1 MLLSL
6 IFIISATAPTANAA
20 DRNNATPKRIE
31 SSKITIGNG
40 SAIAWFKRSDGPGT
54 ELGIDLDRSV
64 LENLSKDEMQE
75 FILRL
80 PREVREAAGVDHVG
94 INWNPHGHD
103 PNGIYDR
110 AHFDFHFYRISL
122 SERDELVDSPE
133 NETLGA
139 AAPPKSLLPRDYVYA
154 PKSFLPRMG
163 AHWVD
168 RHAPELNGSP
178 FTATFLY
185 GFYRGELLFFEPMV
199 TKDFLA
205 SKQPLEMKLKQPSNP
220 AKMPSTM
227 RIEHSDDRITVRVT
241 LN

>member
-1 MLLSL
+1 ML
-6 IFIISATAPTANAA
+6 
-20 DRNNATPKRIE
+20 E
-31 SSKITIGNG
+31 G
-40 SAIAWFKRSDGPGT
+40 
-54 ELGIDLDRSV
+54 
-64 LENLSKDEMQE
+64 LSKDEMQE
-75 FILRL
+75 FIVPLA
-80 PREVREAAGVDHVG
+80 REVREATGVDHVG

-122 SERDELVDSPE
+122 DERDKLVDFSE
-133 NETLGA
+133 NDALGA
-139 AAPPKSLLPRDYVYA
+139 AAPPTSVLPRDYVYA

-205 SKQPLEMKLKQPSNP
+205 SKQTLEMKLKQPSNP
-220 AKMPSTM
+220 EKMPSTL
-227 RIEHSDDRITVRVT
+227 RIEHADDRITIRVA
-241 LN
+241 LD